1 MIVDGDVINAGSQQ
15 EQSGGQD
22 QPRDHHGPP
31 VARHYSSHEG
41 KQQRRF
47 LRALSAGVPDGTS
60 PHGIMSER
68 SCVLVSGLAPP
79 VSLGQFEKDSHIA
92 IYITL
97 SPIEIEDPY
106 WNIVMFPAHFGI
118 YSLGD
123 YSVHAREGADVHD
136 AVRPF
141 LMQVDGAS
149 SREDHLSH
157 GSVAGEIGVCQ
168 LQQLGHVR
176 LLSPRE

>member
-1 MIVDGDVINAGSQQ
+1 MRASEWSCAACKSWPIR
-15 EQSGGQD
+15 ERF
-22 QPRDHHGPP
+22 PHRDLDH
-31 VARHYSSHEG
+31 SESHRN
-41 KQQRRF
+41 RR
-47 LRALSAGVPDGTS
+47 
-60 PHGIMSER
+60 
-68 SCVLVSGLAPP
+68 
-79 VSLGQFEKDSHIA
+79 
-92 IYITL
+92 
-97 SPIEIEDPY
+97 PY

-136 AVRPF
+136 AVSHF

-157 GSVAGEIGVCQ
+157 GSVAGEIVVCQ